1 MHRSR
6 ISCRLVFGATQRR
19 SVNTTERRQGRS
31 GARTLLVRQM
41 RPAEVDQVVYQ
52 IGVGL
57 DAGQYLDHG
66 LYFFAEILV
75 RNTKYCRIRDLGMGD
90 EQVLALLW
98 IDVDPARN
106 DHEGG
111 TIGQI
116 EKSLVLNLA
125 HIADRAHGAVLR
137 SRLPGLR
144 RFVEVFE
151 RRRGL
156 EPKRARRFLRAGL
169 HVLVQHVQF
178 AEQNLADGTTRSQPL
193 LAFAGCE
200 SETLGRTVIL
210 MNNRS
215 PPCDHLL
222 LHLDR
227 TRRSGVD
234 YSIAR

>member
-6 ISCRLVFGATQRR
+6 ISCRLMFGTTQRR

-41 RPAEVDQVVYQ
+41 RPAEVDQVLYQ

-116 EKSLVLNLA
+116 EKYVVVDIA

-137 SRLPGLR
+137 SRLLGLR
-144 RFVEVFE
+144 RFVEVFK
-151 RRRGL
+151 RRRKKQTNRG
-156 EPKRARRFLRAGL
+156 RRFLQTGP
-169 HVLVQHVQF
+169 HVLVLHVQF
-178 AEQNLADGTTRSQPL
+178 AEQNLADGTAMSQPL
-193 LAFAGCE
+193 LAVAGCE

-234 YSIAR
+234 YYLER